1 MFIVEK
7 DNKIILA
14 DENRARLESTL
25 EFMPDYVGCEIT
37 ETERPVES
45 IDGGYVFADT
55 PEYVAAKNAE
65 IALIRAGEY
74 TRLVDPLHCEKIRKT
89 ALNEWTDEM
98 ETEYVEKVRELT
110 EQIQSENPYIVVES
124 ETGSENVQEVPESGS
139 ENVQE

>member
-14 DENRARLESTL
+14 DDNRERLASTL
-25 EFMPDYVGCEIT
+25 DFMPDYAGCEIT

-65 IALIRAGEY
+65 IAQIRGEQY
-74 TRLVDPLHCEKIRKT
+74 TKLVDPLHCEKIRKT
-89 ALNEWTDEM
+89 ALGEWTDEM
-98 ETEYVEKVRELT
+98 ESEYVAKVRELT
-110 EQIQSENPYIVVES
+110 AQIQSEHPYLK
-124 ETGSENVQEVPESGS
+124 TGSENVQNDTESGS

>member
-14 DENRARLESTL
+14 DTDRKRLESTL
-25 EFMPDYVGCEIT
+25 KFMPDYADCEIT
-37 ETERPVES
+37 EIDRPVKL
-45 IDGGYVFADT
+45 IDGAYVYADT

-65 IALIRAGEY
+65 IALIRREQY
-74 TRLVDPLHCEKIRKT
+74 TMLVDPLHCEKIRKT

-98 ETEYVEKVRELT
+98 ETAYVEHVHELT
-110 EQIQSENPYIVVES
+110 AQIQTEWPYLSV
-124 ETGSENVQEVPESGS
+124 ESGS